1 MNADLIVFAPLA
13 LLTAASPGPGVLM
26 TLENTSRMG
35 LRRATWGIAGLA
47 LGAVLTSTLAWL
59 GLGMALRAWPSALE
73 GMRWAAAAYLMWLAR
88 RAWRAPPAVPEGMP
102 GRAAVSGSA
111 LLTQAVVLQLGNPKS
126 LMFFLAVLPRFQGR
140 PGPTAAAIATYACA
154 VVLAHACYGAAA
166 AGAGRWLR
174 RPAALQWMTRLAAL
188 AFLIFAA
195 ALVASPLA
203 AAANVVSL
211 TRLGMRSFT
220 P

>member
-1 MNADLIVFAPLA
+1 MINDLLVFAPLA

-26 TLENTSRMG
+26 TLDNTSRIG
-35 LRRATWGIAGLA
+35 LRRASWGIAGLA

-59 GLGMALRAWPSALE
+59 GLGMVLRAWPSTLE
-73 GMRWAAAAYLMWLAR
+73 GMRWAAAAYLVLLAR
-88 RAWRAPPAVPEGMP
+88 RAWCARPAVPEGMP
-102 GRAAVSGSA
+102 GRGAVSGFA
-111 LLTQAVVLQLGNPKS
+111 LLAQAVALQLSNPKS

-140 PGPTAAAIATYACA
+140 PGPTATAITTYACA

-174 RPAALQWMTRLAAL
+174 RPEALHWMSRVAAL

-203 AAANVVSL
+203 AAA
-211 TRLGMRSFT
+211 TGFGRL
-220 P
+220 